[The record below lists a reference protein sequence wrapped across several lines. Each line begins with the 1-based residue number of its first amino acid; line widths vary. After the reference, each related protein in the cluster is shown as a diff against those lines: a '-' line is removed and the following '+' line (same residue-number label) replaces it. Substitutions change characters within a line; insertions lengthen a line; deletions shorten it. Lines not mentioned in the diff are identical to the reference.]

1 MARETGKKTKS
12 VQDDR
17 VMTAARLD
25 RELVKEMKKYAI
37 DAGLTY
43 QQVLERAVREFLARE
58 KQGK

>member
-1 MARETGKKTKS
+1 
-12 VQDDR
+12 
-17 VMTAARLD
+17 MTAARLD

-37 DAGLTY
+37 DAGVTY

>member
-1 MARETGKKTKS
+1 MAREAGKKTKS
-12 VQDDR
+12 AQDDR